1 MENFL
6 THIHINKI
14 FHLENIDI
22 PIDEKEMKHLIITG
36 KNGSGK
42 TSVLNELVDYIQC
55 LFKEQSGKYK
65 TIPGKLYVDNTKTFK
80 IEPSFSDTSIIA
92 EKIYNDNILIAFYAA
107 KRTLDVLVPKNP
119 ERPYLISSS
128 NIKTSKTSEFL
139 KFLIDLKIQ
148 EALAR
153 NENLNEDAEKIKE
166 WFLNFEN
173 LLKEIF
179 EDKNLTLDFNYK
191 DYSFT
196 INQNGNRFGFNQLSD
211 GYSAIID
218 IVSDLILK
226 MQSSDSLT
234 RFYEKEGIVLI
245 DEIETHLH
253 LELQRLILP
262 FLTRVFPNIQFI
274 VTTHS
279 PFVISS
285 IPNAVVFDLERKIR
299 MENLTEYSYEALAEG
314 YFKVDT
320 DSAFLQNKLNRFK
333 ELALKPN
340 RDSAEAIEYK
350 QLDEVFAS
358 LNDALAPQYVKGEY
372 LRTKLT
378 AK

>member
-1 MENFL
+1 
-6 THIHINKI
+6 
-14 FHLENIDI
+14 
-22 PIDEKEMKHLIITG
+22 
-36 KNGSGK
+36 
-42 TSVLNELVDYIQC
+42 
-55 LFKEQSGKYK
+55 
-65 TIPGKLYVDNTKTFK
+65 
-80 IEPSFSDTSIIA
+80 
-92 EKIYNDNILIAFYAA
+92 
-107 KRTLDVLVPKNP
+107 
-119 ERPYLISSS
+119 
-128 NIKTSKTSEFL
+128 
-139 KFLIDLKIQ
+139 
-148 EALAR
+148 
-153 NENLNEDAEKIKE
+153 
-166 WFLNFEN
+166 
-173 LLKEIF
+173 
-179 EDKNLTLDFNYK
+179 
-191 DYSFT
+191 
-196 INQNGNRFGFNQLSD
+196 
-211 GYSAIID
+211 
-218 IVSDLILK
+218 
-226 MQSSDSLT
+226 MQSPDSLT

-333 ELALKPN
+333 ELASKPN
-340 RDSAEAIEYK
+340 RDSAEAIEYN
-350 QLDEVFAS
+350 QLDEAFAS